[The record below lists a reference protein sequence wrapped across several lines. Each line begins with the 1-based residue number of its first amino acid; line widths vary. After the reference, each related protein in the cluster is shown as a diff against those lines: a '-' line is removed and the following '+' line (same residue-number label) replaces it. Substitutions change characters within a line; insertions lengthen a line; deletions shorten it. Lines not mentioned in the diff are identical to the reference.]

1 MLMSLEVG
9 SSNKKLN
16 LMMMMI
22 EKLKLKLKPN
32 EMSAR
37 IAKLGLELNDIFISN
52 YIMSWKEILCMQ
64 I

>member
-22 EKLKLKLKPN
+22 EKLKLKLKPKD
-32 EMSAR
+32 MSAR
-37 IAKLGLELNDIFISN
+37 KAKLGLELNDIFISN